1 MFTGMC
7 ASTCLRSHAAWVI
20 MAANK
25 GPDNCRG
32 PGWIFVVWGV
42 SVGGRKWAD
51 QTAED
56 CFGLKETCEV
66 EAWIQAVCVHWQRT
80 SSYLS
85 LLYNFLKGGTAWIL
99 RWDMICHYHVSLK
112 AVHYSVSISEQSKQ
126 LELIKKCKRWTNSND
141 ISYQGCSRGVKNTE
155 VTSPRLSHH
164 KNFDQKT
171 NCFFLSFWFIYFQ

>member
-1 MFTGMC
+1 MHHLSPPFSLSHTHTNTQHVNSPPLCDYCICACMFTGVC
-7 ASTCLRSHAAWVI
+7 VSTCLRSHAAWVI
-20 MAANK
+20 MAVNR

-66 EAWIQAVCVHWQRT
+66 EAWIQAVCVHWQQT

-85 LLYNFLKGGTAWIL
+85 LLYNFPKGGTAWIL
-99 RWDMICHYHVSLK
+99 SWDVICQYHVSLN
-112 AVHYSVSISEQSKQ
+112 AA
-126 LELIKKCKRWTNSND
+126 R
-141 ISYQGCSRGVKNTE
+141 
-155 VTSPRLSHH
+155 
-164 KNFDQKT
+164 
-171 NCFFLSFWFIYFQ
+171 